1 MHSLFVKADRLSGEV
16 IGAATLV
23 HRIMGP
29 GLLES
34 IKLLNV
40 PLGLL
45 FNFHEVSS
53 LTEYQGLSCPV
64 LTTLEQKET
73 KQTKCESPE

>member
-1 MHSLFVKADRLSGEV
+1 MHSLFVRADMLSGEV

-34 IKLLNV
+34 IKRLNV
-40 PLGLL
+40 PMGLL
-45 FNFHEVSS
+45 LNLHEVTLVDGISR
-53 LTEYQGLSCPV
+53 LV
-64 LTTLEQKET
+64 LRAANK
-73 KQTKCESPE
+73 P